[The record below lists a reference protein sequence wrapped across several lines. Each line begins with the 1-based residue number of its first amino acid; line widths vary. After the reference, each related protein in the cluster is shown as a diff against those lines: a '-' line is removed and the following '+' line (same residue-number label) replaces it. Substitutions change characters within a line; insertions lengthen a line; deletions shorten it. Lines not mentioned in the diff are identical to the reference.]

1 MSKKWYQKSG
11 AEGDVI
17 ISTRVRLARN
27 LQGYPFPCRLDAA
40 GREQIAGKVRDAM
53 FHSNSV
59 IADSFQYLDMAKL
72 SEEEAVSLVE
82 RHLVSPDLVSDRQGR
97 YLLLT
102 GDESISIM
110 LNEEDHIRIQVMNEG
125 MNLDGAYE
133 IADKLDT
140 LLDNA
145 LGFAFNDKLGYL
157 TQCPTN
163 LGTGMRASVMLHLPA
178 LQHSKAI
185 GRIAGNL
192 SKLGLTLRGTYG
204 EGTEPQGALYQ
215 LSNQVTLGLSEKAA
229 LDNLKNIAMQ
239 LVSQERTARQALTNS
254 METLDVISRSMGIL
268 KSARLLSGD
277 ECMKLLSNIRLGIA
291 AGEIKDIGYDT
302 INELM
307 TEIQPATIMKAA
319 GKRLTPEE
327 RDQARANTVRERL
340 CG

>member
-17 ISTRVRLARN
+17 VSTRVRLARN
-27 LQGYPFPCRLDAA
+27 LRGYPFPCRLDST
-40 GREQIAGKVRDAM
+40 GRGQIANKVRDAM

-59 IADSFQYLDMAKL
+59 IADSFQYIDMAKL

-82 RHLVSPDLVSDRQGR
+82 RHLVSPDFAADRQGR

-125 MNLDGAYE
+125 MNLDGAYDT
-133 IADKLDT
+133 ADKLDT

-145 LGFAFNDKLGYL
+145 LGFAFHDKLGYL

-215 LSNQVTLGLSEKAA
+215 LSNQVTLGLSEQAA

-239 LVSQERTARQALTNS
+239 LVTQERTARQALTNS

-268 KSARLLSGD
+268 KSARLLNGG
-277 ECMKLLSNIRLGIA
+277 ECMKLLSNVRLGIA
-291 AGEIKDIGYDT
+291 IGEIKDIGYDT
-302 INELM
+302 INGLM
-307 TEIQPATIMKAA
+307 TEVQPATIMKTT

-327 RDQARANTVRERL
+327 RDQARAKTVKDCL

>member
-1 MSKKWYQKSG
+1 MNKKWYQKSG
-11 AEGDVI
+11 AEGDVV

-27 LQGYPFPCRLDAA
+27 LKGYPFPCRLDASQ
-40 GREQIAGKVRDAM
+40 REQIADKVKDAM

-59 IADSFQYLDMAKL
+59 IADSFQYIDMAKL

-82 RHLVSPDLVSDRQGR
+82 RHLVSPEFAGDRKGR

-102 GDESISIM
+102 ADESISIM
-110 LNEEDHIRIQVMNEG
+110 LNEEDHIRMQVMYEG
-125 MNLDGAYE
+125 LNLDGAYGT
-133 IADKLDT
+133 ADKLDT
-140 LLDNA
+140 LLDGA
-145 LGFAFNDKLGYL
+145 LGFAFHDTLGYL

-185 GRIAGNL
+185 SRIASNL

-215 LSNQVTLGLSEKAA
+215 LSNQVTLGLSEQAA

-239 LVSQERTARQALTNS
+239 LVAQERAAR
-254 METLDVISRSMGIL
+254 ETLAQNLETIDVISRSMGIL

-277 ECMKLLSNIRLGIA
+277 ECMRLLSNIRLGIA
-291 AGEIKDIGYDT
+291 AGEIKEVGFDT
-302 INELM
+302 VNALM
-307 TEIQPATIMKAA
+307 TQTQPGTLMKAA

-327 RDQARANTVRERL
+327 RDAMRAKTVAA
-340 CG
+340 CFNK

>member
-1 MSKKWYQKSG
+1 
-11 AEGDVI
+11 
-17 ISTRVRLARN
+17 
-27 LQGYPFPCRLDAA
+27 
-40 GREQIAGKVRDAM
+40 
-53 FHSNSV
+53 
-59 IADSFQYLDMAKL
+59 
-72 SEEEAVSLVE
+72 
-82 RHLVSPDLVSDRQGR
+82 
-97 YLLLT
+97 
-102 GDESISIM
+102 M

-229 LDNLKNIAMQ
+229 LDNLKNIAC
-239 LVSQERTARQALTNS
+239 LLYT
-254 METLDVISRSMGIL
+254 SR
-268 KSARLLSGD
+268 
-277 ECMKLLSNIRLGIA
+277 C
-291 AGEIKDIGYDT
+291 
-302 INELM
+302 
-307 TEIQPATIMKAA
+307 
-319 GKRLTPEE
+319 
-327 RDQARANTVRERL
+327 V
-340 CG
+340 